1 MIQPIVIKIYPSAE
15 RNDVTMLD
23 LSGQLDS
30 VSAGQVEKALD
41 DLVDKK
47 KNRIVIDLHD
57 VNYIRSAGWGI
68 FLGILKEVRNSNGD
82 IKLAGLTDEVQDVF
96 QMLEIGNFLPT
107 YKTPQ
112 EAIQSFK

>member
-1 MIQPIVIKIYPSAE
+1 MIQPIVIKIYPSEQRA
-15 RNDVTMLD
+15 DVTMLD
-23 LSGQLDS
+23 LNGQLDS
-30 VSAGQVEKALD
+30 VTASQVEKALD

-57 VNYIRSAGWGI
+57 VTYISSAGWGI

-82 IKLAGLTDEVQDVF
+82 IKLAGLTDEVQEVF

-107 YKTPQ
+107 YKSIE
-112 EAIQSFK
+112 EAILSFK